1 MRGRCGKSLR
11 VQWRAGIK
19 GYLVGAPLY
28 LGFILLNSR
37 FIWGTF
43 IFNWDGGSWYF
54 SGCYLLFP
62 WVRILW
68 ADLAR
73 WQSPDYRPP
82 RRHSR
87 DYSQLR
93 RPLHAD
99 SADYAGVQLAVAG
112 GEVRICAAD
121 FGGATDFQEISRMAV
136 PLMFC

>member
-11 VQWRAGIK
+11 AQWRAGIK

-43 IFNWDGGSWYF
+43 IFNWDGASWYF

-68 ADLAR
+68 TDLAR

-99 SADYAGVQLAVAG
+99 PADYAGVQLAVAG
-112 GEVRICAAD
+112 VKFVFA
-121 FGGATDFQEISRMAV
+121 
-136 PLMFC
+136 PLILVVLLSFRRYHERRYR